1 MAEILRPDANVPV
14 ELRLRYAGSG
24 KPVQGQYGPQ
34 VMYTVEDR
42 AGGVRTLYLDPT
54 VATKIDMLDLAVG
67 QPFLLCKRQST
78 LGGRKQTEWEVSRID
93 RPGDARPPVTKVT
106 DHAYAIPA
114 SATGATP
121 ISTPPISTPA
131 QTGPAALMADCL
143 RQAVDLLATTQKY
156 ASERGFPLVT
166 FSAEDIRTTAVSLFI
181 ERGREAKIRGAA

>member
-42 AGGVRTLYLDPT
+42 SGGVRTLYLDPA

-67 QPFLLCKRQST
+67 QPFLLCKRQAVQ
-78 LGGRKQTEWEVSRID
+78 GGRKNTEWEVSRIE

-114 SATGATP
+114 TGAT
-121 ISTPPISTPA
+121 PISTPA

-181 ERGREAKIRGAA
+181 ERGREAKMRGAA